1 MNAYK
6 AIIYKDIKTLGA
18 LNLGLFCLFPAAISV
33 CCLLGKKSVF
43 FLVYGMCLFFEFPL
57 SALYFD
63 LSQGWDSY
71 GAIYPISRKTAVS
84 CKFFQLLLQAFFAV
98 VLIEAAATIGNLLHG
113 GTAFNLYN
121 LIIISAAALLCALI
135 SGSLFLIIMG
145 RRFLSIG
152 LLSLVMGFAGGFYG
166 GNIAGKGMLFD
177 SYIDIGESFS
187 FMLSCRFHAVIIAVS
202 AAVFGAVWILTSIMY
217 KRRDL

>member
-18 LNLGLFCLFPAAISV
+18 VNIGFIFLFPTAAAV
-33 CCLLGKKSVF
+33 CCLFGKTSIF

-57 SALYFD
+57 SALYLD
-63 LSQGWDSY
+63 SSQGWDRY
-71 GAIYPISRKTAVS
+71 GVIYPISKKTAVN

-98 VLIEAAATIGNLLHG
+98 VLFEAAATIGNLLHG
-113 GTAFNLYN
+113 GNAFNLYN